1 MQKKGPKRG
10 LVWLAVAALISAAIL
25 SWVTAR
31 RPAPMAGAGEP
42 LRQVT
47 PAVAIGSQQPAASG
61 AELKGSVAETE
72 PVKLTVPAVQ
82 ESAASKPEQVASA
95 NSATAS
101 VTATVGAA
109 LEMSEREAK
118 LQAVRVAATTYDA
131 AAAEEVAKYLNHPDP
146 EVRAE
151 AVRAMVVAGDAAGA
165 ALLRK
170 ASEQI
175 KDPREAVTY
184 LDAADFLE
192 LPPALPLG
200 ERGR

>member
-1 MQKKGPKRG
+1 MQKRGPSRG
-10 LVWLAVAALISAAIL
+10 LVWLAVAVLIGAATF
-25 SWVTAR
+25 SWLVAR
-31 RPAPMAGAGEP
+31 RPAAPAGPREP
-42 LRQVT
+42 LRQAE
-47 PAVAIGSQQPAASG
+47 PAVALGSQQPAASG
-61 AELKGSVAETE
+61 AEWKGSVAEIE
-72 PVKLTVPAVQ
+72 PVKLNVPAAQ

-101 VTATVGAA
+101 VTATVGVTP
-109 LEMSEREAK
+109 ETSEREATV
-118 LQAVRVAATTYDA
+118 QAVRVAATTYDA
-131 AAAEEVAKYLNHPDP
+131 AAAAEVAKYLNHPDP